1 MSVDTNDYRDRKKEA
16 LEDMYEAASRN
27 DEWAAVD
34 FYEAKKRYDDINSYQ
49 FSGGL

>member
-1 MSVDTNDYRDRKKEA
+1 MSVDTLDYIDNKRKA
-16 LEDMYEAASRN
+16 LEDMYEAASRS

-34 FYEAKKRYDDINSYQ
+34 FYEAKQRYDRLTEYN

>member
-1 MSVDTNDYRDRKKEA
+1 MSVDTLDYIDNKRKA
-16 LEDMYEAASRN
+16 LEDMYKASSRN

-34 FYEAKKRYDDINSYQ
+34 FYEAKKRYDDINDYQ